1 MFYNLFV
8 PLTSEWTVL
17 NVFRYISFRSLAALI
32 TALVLSIFIGPRF
45 IAWLRSLKCG
55 QYIHE
60 DVAAHAC
67 KAGTPTM
74 GGLLMLFTLTVS
86 LLLWSDLTNPYI
98 WQAFFVFAGFA
109 ACPPPVLPNS
119 QGQTCGQP
127 VACMGKACASAR
139 HAKGCVAL
147 PQFQAVPVG
156 GAPWSPYW
164 AASTQKSRS
173 YPLSDCT
180 ACMRCAGVMALCM
193 RAKASQPSSTRRCA

>member
-8 PLTSEWTVL
+8 PLTSEWTVF

-109 ACPPPVLPNS
+109 
-119 QGQTCGQP
+119 Q
-127 VACMGKACASAR
+127 
-139 HAKGCVAL
+139 
-147 PQFQAVPVG
+147 
-156 GAPWSPYW
+156 W
-164 AASTQKSRS
+164 AFGT
-173 YPLSDCT
+173 T
-180 ACMRCAGVMALCM
+180 
-193 RAKASQPSSTRRCA
+193 

>member
-74 GGLLMLFTLTVS
+74 GGLLMLFTLSIS
-86 LLLWSDLTNPYI
+86 LFLWSDLNNPYI
-98 WQAFFVFAGFA
+98 WQTFFVFAGFGA
-109 ACPPPVLPNS
+109 VGFWDDMTKLRHHKNKGIS
-119 QGQTCGQP
+119 
-127 VACMGKACASAR
+127 GKAKMAGQVLLSAR
-139 HAKGCVAL
+139 KI
-147 PQFQAVPVG
+147 
-156 GAPWSPYW
+156 W
-164 AASTQKSRS
+164 R
-173 YPLSDCT
+173 
-180 ACMRCAGVMALCM
+180 
-193 RAKASQPSSTRRCA
+193 